1 MPMPREPLRKLTRRE
16 GVPLMP
22 AHKFYGSFRWTT
34 GVVVAGDADAAC
46 VHGQAQPA
54 AAVSSVR
61 HQRRAV
67 LTN

>member
-1 MPMPREPLRKLTRRE
+1 MPMPREPLCKLTRRE
-16 GVPLMP
+16 GVPLML
-22 AHKFYGSFRWTT
+22 AYTVYGSARWTT

-46 VHGQAQPA
+46 VCAQAQPP

-61 HQRRAV
+61 RQRRAI

>member
-22 AHKFYGSFRWTT
+22 PHIFYSSSRWTT

-46 VHGQAQPA
+46 VCAQAQPP

-61 HQRRAV
+61 RQRRAI
-67 LTN
+67 